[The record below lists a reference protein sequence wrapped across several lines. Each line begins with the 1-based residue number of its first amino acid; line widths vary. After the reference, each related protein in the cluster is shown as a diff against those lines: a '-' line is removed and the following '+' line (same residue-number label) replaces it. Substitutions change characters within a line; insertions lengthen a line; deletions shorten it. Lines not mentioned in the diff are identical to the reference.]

1 MAKEV
6 VNVTSV
12 TRSNGSGVLM
22 METNFEVVNIQEYD
36 IRLYLISKVKR
47 LGR

>member
-6 VNVTSV
+6 VNV

-36 IRLYLISKVKR
+36 IRL
-47 LGR
+47 